1 MFKSQYKSI
10 KHRYSFSGGGCF
22 IFLASVFFGK
32 NCLPAKGHNSS
43 CPNLPS
49 LAPEHVALFLL
60 KWVTCLDSGHLG
72 SHCLIASLFIT
83 IKELHNMLILS
94 VLIGICEVCWH
105 KYLRTIHKT
114 MPGQYYFQASWLDK
128 PEFKGW
134 LENVPGCRS
143 SAHCLVCRKVF
154 SMKNLGVSAFSVH
167 GKGQTHFKGEWNCI
181 CHISNTIN
189 DLLGNRNVE

>member
-32 NCLPAKGHNSS
+32 NCLPVTKGPFH
-43 CPNLPS
+43 NLPS

-94 VLIGICEVCWH
+94 VLIGIREVC
-105 KYLRTIHKT
+105 
-114 MPGQYYFQASWLDK
+114 
-128 PEFKGW
+128 
-134 LENVPGCRS
+134 
-143 SAHCLVCRKVF
+143 
-154 SMKNLGVSAFSVH
+154 
-167 GKGQTHFKGEWNCI
+167 
-181 CHISNTIN
+181 
-189 DLLGNRNVE
+189 